1 MIGSS
6 PFQGCYPFHG
16 HTKRRKLYRMAEAAG
31 GGGVCSGG
39 GGGDVG
45 LLLWRGGCCYCF
57 RCCCRLQSFTYLTN
71 GYRLSIREGDNYFTP
86 REDNAFST
94 DRSSTDRCGLDHLV
108 PDLSL

>member
-1 MIGSS
+1 
-6 PFQGCYPFHG
+6 
-16 HTKRRKLYRMAEAAG
+16 MAVAFVVVVVEVMWVYCC
-31 GGGVCSGG
+31 GV
-39 GGGDVG
+39 VVVVI
-45 LLLWRGGCCYCF
+45 CF